1 MTKKLSALALFLI
14 LCNNH
19 AFGQDRGF
27 GLGIIIGEPTGISAK
42 TWLGHSSALD
52 FAVAWSFKGRNS
64 LTLHADYLNHN
75 FRLIKVDKGQLPF
88 YYGIGGRIKF
98 RDNDNLPGEN
108 GDTRLGVRI
117 PVGLA
122 YMFENVNLD
131 LFVEIVPFL
140 ELVPET
146 NFDLNAAIGVR
157 YFFK

>member
-1 MTKKLSALALFLI
+1 MMIKRWLLIGFLLPPNLAI
-14 LCNNH
+14 
-19 AFGQDRGF
+19 AQDRGF
-27 GLGIIIGEPTGISAK
+27 GIGIILGEPTGISAK
-42 TWLGHSSALD
+42 TWLGHLSALD
-52 FAVAWSFKGRNS
+52 FAVAWSFEGRNS

-98 RDNDNLPGEN
+98 RDDDNLPGQN
-108 GDTRLGVRI
+108 DDTRLGVRI
-117 PVGLA
+117 PVGLT

-131 LFVEIVPFL
+131 LFVEIVPLL

-146 NFDLNAAIGVR
+146 DFDLNAAIGVR

>member
-1 MTKKLSALALFLI
+1 MIQKLGALVLVLI
-14 LCNNH
+14 LCNSH
-19 AFGQDRGF
+19 ALAQDRGF

-42 TWLGHSSALD
+42 TWLGHASALD
-52 FAVAWSFKGRNS
+52 FALAWSFKGRNF
-64 LTLHADYLNHN
+64 LTLHADYLIHN

-98 RDNDNLPGEN
+98 RGDDNRPGESN
-108 GDTRLGVRI
+108 DTRLGVRV

-122 YMFENVNLD
+122 YLLENVRLD
-131 LFVEIVPFL
+131 LFVEIVPLL

-146 NFDLNAAIGVR
+146 DFDLNAAIGVR